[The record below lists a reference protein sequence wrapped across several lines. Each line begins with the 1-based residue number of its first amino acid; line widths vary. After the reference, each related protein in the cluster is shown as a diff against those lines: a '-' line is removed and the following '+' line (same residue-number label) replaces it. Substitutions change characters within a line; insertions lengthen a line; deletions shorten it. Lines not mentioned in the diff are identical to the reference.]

1 MKRFLV
7 SLIGVLGAA
16 ALVIGANM
24 IADSTLAGRQL
35 DLTAQRVYTLA
46 AGTKA
51 VLANL
56 ADPITLRLY
65 YSKPLGAQIPQ
76 YAAYHE
82 RVQEML
88 RQYAELAP
96 GKIRLEFHDPEPYS
110 DTEDRA
116 TAYGLQGVPLDQS
129 GERVFFG
136 LEGNNQLDD
145 QRAIPFFQQE
155 RERFLE
161 YDLTKLIYELSNP
174 KRATLG
180 VMTPL
185 KMDGDPQRMMMRQG
199 GAGPWA
205 VMTQLRQTY
214 NVRNVA
220 LDAAAIDPDIDVLM
234 VVHPQNLSDATLYAI
249 DQFVMRGGKLLAMV
263 GPSNETLERDPQTGG
278 PPEHPE
284 SDLPRLFKAWGIE
297 YDPNRAVGDL
307 SGAWKMRPREGSDE
321 AAVNYVGYFSVRD
334 GINHDDPATAD
345 LSEITV
351 DTPGYL
357 GLAAGSSLS
366 FTPLL
371 TSSDQSAAMPADVF
385 RTDPNPTQILNDFKP
400 DGQRRV
406 LAARI
411 RGELHSAF
419 DKAPDGAKQPFLAQS
434 NGPAN
439 IVVVADT
446 DMLSDRFWTR
456 SGDFFGSATSTPFG
470 DNGAFISNLVGTL
483 AGGDELIG
491 LRSRGSVARPF
502 EVVDAMQQKAELQY
516 RQTETVLTKHLD
528 DTAKKLADINAG
540 RDGSNSAALNEAQ
553 RAGVEEL
560 RRDMISTRGKLRQ
573 VQLELRHDIA
583 TLQTELQLFNVALV
597 PGLLL
602 LFAVVM
608 GLIRSIRRAR
618 RPA

>member
-7 SLIGVLGAA
+7 SLLGVLGAA
-16 ALVIGANM
+16 ALVVGVNM
-24 IADSTLAGRQL
+24 IADQTLAGRQL
-35 DLTAQRVYTLA
+35 DLTAQQVYTLA
-46 AGTKA
+46 PGTKA
-51 VLANL
+51 VLASL
-56 ADPITLRLY
+56 PDPITLRLY
-65 YSKPLGAQIPQ
+65 YSKSLGAQIPQ
-76 YAAYHE
+76 YAAYEE

-145 QRAIPFFQQE
+145 ERAIPFFQQE

-174 KRATLG
+174 KRSVLG

-199 GAGPWA
+199 SAGPWA

-220 LDAAAIDPDIDVLM
+220 LDATAIDPDIDVLM

-263 GPSNETLERDPQTGG
+263 GPSNETLDRDPQTGG
-278 PPEHPE
+278 PPPHPE

-307 SGAWKMRPREGSDE
+307 NGAWKMRPREGSDE

-357 GLAAGSSLS
+357 SLAAGSNLS

-371 TSSDQSAAMPADVF
+371 TSSDQSAAMAADVF
-385 RTDPNPTQILNDFKP
+385 RTDPNPTEILNNFKP
-400 DGQRRV
+400 DGQHRV

-419 DKAPDGAKQPFLAQS
+419 DKAPAGAKQPFLAQS

-439 IVVVADT
+439 IVVIADT
-446 DMLSDRFWTR
+446 DMLADRFWTR
-456 SGDFFGSATSTPFG
+456 SADFFGSATSTPFA

-502 EVVDAMQQKAELQY
+502 EVVDAMQQRAELQY
-516 RQTETVLTKHLD
+516 RQTETALTKHLD

-540 RDGSNSAALNEAQ
+540 RDGTSAAALNEAQ

-608 GLIRSIRRAR
+608 GLVRSLRRTR